1 MKKYGFVRVGASVP
15 KLVVADCTYNQEQ
28 IVQEMMK
35 AEKEEVG
42 ILTFPE
48 LSLTGYTC
56 GDLFFQR
63 DLLTDVLEQLKVI
76 LNASEKLE
84 LITILGMP
92 LSIDNQLFNCALVI
106 QKGKILGVVPKT
118 YIPNYNKFKHTVHV

>member
-1 MKKYGFVRVGASVP
+1 MWRF
-15 KLVVADCTYNQEQ
+15 
-28 IVQEMMK
+28 I
-35 AEKEEVG
+35 
-42 ILTFPE
+42 
-48 LSLTGYTC
+48 
-56 GDLFFQR
+56 FQR

-118 YIPNYNKFKHTVHV
+118 YIPNYNEFYEQRWFSSSLDLMKKKWRF